1 MSTQHRLVL
10 VLVLVAVAAATT
22 GCLHEPPPFV
32 TDLPAGPLIIAHR
45 GGADIAPENT
55 MPAFDLAFAAPI
67 SAEVVELD
75 LHTSAD
81 GELMVIHDR
90 SVDRMTGEGN
100 GCATEQDSEEETY
113 GTVRVHELTVA
124 EVQAFDAG
132 YCYEDPNAAAD
143 APDDERYPY
152 RGQGV
157 VIPTLREVLET
168 HADRRFILEVKQQE
182 PSVVEPLIAL
192 LEELNRFDS
201 VCFLDFD
208 EEVTAEY
215 REKAPEHACVSLS
228 GQGIRCWAS
237 EAIMPFGGG
246 ACEDYDLGMVPHEN
260 GGFDLKKD
268 RFVSNLQALGMPVF
282 MWTVNE
288 DDLMREVLELGVDG
302 VVTDRPDA
310 LRTIL
315 EE

>member
-1 MSTQHRLVL
+1 MTTPHRPVLVCLVL
-10 VLVLVAVAAATT
+10 AAATT
-22 GCLHEPPPFV
+22 GCLHDPPPFV
-32 TDLPAGPLIIAHR
+32 TELPEGPLIIAHR
-45 GGADIAPENT
+45 GGAEIAPENT

-67 SAEVVELD
+67 SSEIAELD
-75 LHTSAD
+75 IHASAD

-90 SVDRMTGEGN
+90 TVDRMTGEGT
-100 GCATEQDSEEETY
+100 GCATEPDSEEETH
-113 GTVRVHELTVA
+113 GTVWVRERTVA
-124 EVQAFDAG
+124 ELQAFDAG
-132 YCYEDPNAAAD
+132 YCYEDPAAGAD

-157 VIPTLREVLET
+157 VIPTLRKVLEA

-182 PSVVEPLIAL
+182 PSVVEPLIDL
-192 LEELNRFDS
+192 LEELDRFDS

-208 EEVTAEY
+208 EVVTAEY
-215 REKAPEHACVSLS
+215 REKAPDHACVSLS
-228 GQGIRCWAS
+228 GEGIRCWAS

-268 RFVSNLQALGMPVF
+268 RFVQNLQALGMPVF

-288 DDLMREVLELGVDG
+288 DDLMHEVLDLNVDG

-310 LRTIL
+310 LRAIL
-315 EE
+315 DE